1 MRAKAWLGERVILLR
16 TDAASGKPSLT
27 RDSNVM
33 LIPTGIVE
41 SAEHPVCL
49 ARDAACRR
57 LARDTWLR
65 RR

>member
-1 MRAKAWLGERVILLR
+1 MILLR

-49 ARDAACRR
+49 ARDAAVDADSV
-57 LARDTWLR
+57 LLSLLVHIDSL
-65 RR
+65 

>member
-41 SAEHPVCL
+41 SVPL
-49 ARDAACRR
+49 AMPRCR
-57 LARDTWLR
+57 LLGRDTWLR